1 MWLDLTRGRRMAGV
15 PLFVCLARLHEP
27 SVYMS
32 AAWLHV
38 APRETLSG
46 RKDTLRIPRFLIG
59 DRSSYVREG
68 ASVGKIN

>member
-32 AAWLHV
+32 AAWLRV
-38 APRETLSG
+38 KRTIRATF
-46 RKDTLRIPRFLIG
+46 KILIFHL
-59 DRSSYVREG
+59 
-68 ASVGKIN
+68 ASV